1 MHIAKETIQFA
12 IKLPCADFISLFPIS
27 IKHACLVSIQHQ
39 LPLLYLVQLTF
50 LSPIEYLP
58 LQKVNRIAY
67 EENGVYN
74 FVEYVS

>member
-1 MHIAKETIQFA
+1 VYIAKETIQFA
-12 IKLPCADFISLFPIS
+12 IKLPCADFISLCPIS

-39 LPLLYLVQLTF
+39 LPLFYLVQLTF

-58 LQKVNRIAY
+58 LEKVNRIAY